1 VTRLRAELDGSEA
14 GFVTARVQW
23 ERERDDLTRSRD
35 EVVRQLLE
43 HLTKI
48 STFGTAPI
56 DGAGTSTQGS
66 TSSLYLDFRGWL
78 SGDFDG
84 TDPLD

>member
-1 VTRLRAELDGSEA
+1 MTRLQAELDGSEA

-43 HLTKI
+43 HLTRI
-48 STFGTAPI
+48 STFGTTPI
-56 DGAGTSTQGS
+56 DGASTSTQGL

-78 SGDFDG
+78 GGDFDG